1 MMVAVV
7 DTPEPKRE
15 TGRPVSSRRLRVD
28 AERNRLAVLDSAR
41 SVFAEQGVTASLEEI
56 ARRAGVGIG
65 TLYRH
70 FPRGREQLFAEAL
83 VDQVSRY
90 VVLAEQAL
98 QASDPWAGFAGFVE
112 RICEM
117 EADDRGL
124 SDLLAMALPADER
137 VEELR
142 AQANDLML
150 GLVQQAKASGQL
162 RADFVGEDLV
172 LLLIANTAIIDAT
185 SADAPGASRRM
196 VGLFLEAVRA
206 RKPASDLPEA
216 PSSEK
221 LRRAMVRLAQTRG
234 CAVPAHRSAPTLS
247 R

>member
-7 DTPEPKRE
+7 DTRGPEPKA
-15 TGRPVSSRRLRVD
+15 GRPLSGRRLRAD
-28 AERNRLAVLDSAR
+28 AERNRLAVLASAR
-41 SVFAEQGVTASLEEI
+41 SVFAEHGVTASLEEI

-70 FPRGREQLFAEAL
+70 FPRGREQLVAEAL
-83 VDQVSRY
+83 VDQVGRY

-112 RICEM
+112 RICDL

-150 GLVQQAKASGQL
+150 GLVKRAKASGQL

-172 LLLIANTAIIDAT
+172 LLLIANTAILEVT
-185 SADAPGASRRM
+185 GGDAPAGSRRL
-196 VGLFLEAVRA
+196 VALFLEAVRA
-206 RKPASDLPEA
+206 QEPASDLPEA
-216 PSSEK
+216 PSSEE
-221 LRRAMVRLAQTRG
+221 LRRAMVRFAHTRG
-234 CAVPAHRSAPTLS
+234 CAVPATDKQDRSA
-247 R
+247 

>member
-1 MMVAVV
+1 M
-7 DTPEPKRE
+7 
-15 TGRPVSSRRLRVD
+15 D
-28 AERNRLAVLDSAR
+28 AERNRLAVLASAR

-70 FPRGREQLFAEAL
+70 FPRGREQLVAEAL
-83 VDQVSRY
+83 VDQVGRY

-98 QASDPWAGFAGFVE
+98 QARDPWVGFADFVE
-112 RICEM
+112 RICQM

-142 AQANDLML
+142 AEANDLVL
-150 GLVQQAKASGQL
+150 GLVEQAKASGQL
-162 RADFVGEDLV
+162 RPDFVAEDLV
-172 LLLIANTAIIDAT
+172 LLLIANTAILEVT
-185 SADAPGASRRM
+185 SDDAPAASRRM
-196 VGLFLEAVRA
+196 VALFLDAVRA
-206 RKPASDLPEA
+206 RKPASNLPEA
-216 PSSEK
+216 PSSEE
-221 LRRAMVRLAQTRG
+221 LRTAMLRLAQTRG
-234 CAVPAHRSAPTLS
+234 CAVRSDRSVPSGT